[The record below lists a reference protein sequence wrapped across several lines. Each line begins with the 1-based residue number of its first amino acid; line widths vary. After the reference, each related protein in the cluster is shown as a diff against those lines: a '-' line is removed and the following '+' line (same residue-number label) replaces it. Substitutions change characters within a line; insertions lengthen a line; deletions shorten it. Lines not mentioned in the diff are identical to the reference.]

1 MEICIAYVFQKRGDK
16 DGLLSKF
23 MYYSTAAFCYDYGMY
38 CPKCGNQIESGSRF
52 CGGCGSPTEVPK
64 VGFIQAI
71 QLGFQNYANFSGR
84 SNRAEYW
91 WWTLFVVVISFAL
104 NFFGAIVAPF
114 GFVASLF
121 WLGTLLPN
129 LALGAR
135 RMHDI
140 DKSGWYL
147 LLWLF
152 PIIGWI
158 WFLILACQ
166 RGTDSPNKHD

>member
-1 MEICIAYVFQKRGDK
+1 
-16 DGLLSKF
+16 
-23 MYYSTAAFCYDYGMY
+23 MY
-38 CPKCGNQIESGSRF
+38 CPKCGNQIEPGSRF
-52 CGGCGSPTEVPK
+52 CGGCGSPMETSRI
-64 VGFIQAI
+64 GLIQAI

-84 SNRAEYW
+84 SNRSEYW
-91 WWTLFVVVISFAL
+91 WWTLFVVVIYFAL
-104 NFFGAIVAPF
+104 NFLGAIVPLL
-114 GFVASLF
+114 GIVTSLF
-121 WLGTLLPN
+121 GLVTLLPG

-147 LLWLF
+147 LLWLL

-166 RGTDSPNKHD
+166 RGTEGPHKHD

>member
-1 MEICIAYVFQKRGDK
+1 
-16 DGLLSKF
+16 
-23 MYYSTAAFCYDYGMY
+23 MY
-38 CPKCGNQIESGSRF
+38 CPKCGNQIEPGSRF
-52 CGGCGSPTEVPK
+52 CGGCGSPMETSRI
-64 VGFIQAI
+64 GLIQAI

-84 SNRAEYW
+84 SNRSEYW
-91 WWTLFVVVISFAL
+91 WWTLFVVVIYFAL
-104 NFFGAIVAPF
+104 NFLGAIVPLL
-114 GFVASLF
+114 GIVTSLF
-121 WLGTLLPN
+121 GLVTLLPG

-147 LLWLF
+147 LLWLL

-166 RGTDSPNKHD
+166 RGTEGPDKQY

>member
-1 MEICIAYVFQKRGDK
+1 METSRI
-16 DGLLSKF
+16 GL
-23 MYYSTAAFCYDYGMY
+23 M
-38 CPKCGNQIESGSRF
+38 
-52 CGGCGSPTEVPK
+52 
-64 VGFIQAI
+64 QAI

-84 SNRAEYW
+84 AKRSESW
-91 WWTLFVVVISFAL
+91 WWTLFVVVINFAL
-104 NFFGAIVAPF
+104 NFLGAIVPLL
-114 GFVASLF
+114 GIVTSLF
-121 WLGTLLPN
+121 GLVTLLPG

-147 LLWLF
+147 LLWLL

-166 RGTDSPNKHD
+166 RGTEGPNKHD

>member
-1 MEICIAYVFQKRGDK
+1 METSRI
-16 DGLLSKF
+16 GL
-23 MYYSTAAFCYDYGMY
+23 M
-38 CPKCGNQIESGSRF
+38 
-52 CGGCGSPTEVPK
+52 
-64 VGFIQAI
+64 QAI

-84 SNRAEYW
+84 SNRSEYW
-91 WWTLFVVVISFAL
+91 WWTLFVVVIYFAL
-104 NFFGAIVAPF
+104 NFLGAIVPLL
-114 GFVASLF
+114 GIVTSLF
-121 WLGTLLPN
+121 GLVTLLPG

-147 LLWLF
+147 LLWLL

-166 RGTDSPNKHD
+166 RGTEGPNKHCLLYTSPSPRD

>member
-1 MEICIAYVFQKRGDK
+1 
-16 DGLLSKF
+16 
-23 MYYSTAAFCYDYGMY
+23 MY
-38 CPKCGNQIESGSRF
+38 CPKCGNQIEPGSRF
-52 CGGCGSPTEVPK
+52 CGGCGSPMETSRI
-64 VGFIQAI
+64 GLIQAI

-84 SNRAEYW
+84 SNRSEYW
-91 WWTLFVVVISFAL
+91 WWTLFVVVIYFAL
-104 NFFGAIVAPF
+104 NFFVAIVPLL
-114 GFVASLF
+114 VIVTSLF
-121 WLGTLLPN
+121 GLVTLLPG

-147 LLWLF
+147 LLWLL

-166 RGTDSPNKHD
+166 RGTEGPNKHD